1 MSSIRKE
8 RDGVKQSQLFPK
20 PFIDRCCERNRN
32 RMRTEFLRPIDGL
45 RLPEEYR
52 ALLRPGESEAG
63 VNRAV
68 HRLPRFFYE
77 VGSWEE
83 AHEIRLAP
91 HFTLAELMLVDCRE
105 ARLLLSQFPHYVPCA
120 IVLHARFLEDF
131 RREVDAP
138 VFVSANGGYR
148 SPAHQIGGAKSIHAW
163 GTAANIYRIGD
174 TFLDNAK
181 SIEKYGA
188 IASSLSRAVLVRPFG
203 TGEKETDDHLHLDL
217 GLVSLTPHGCSE
229 AL

>member
-1 MSSIRKE
+1 
-8 RDGVKQSQLFPK
+8 
-20 PFIDRCCERNRN
+20 
-32 RMRTEFLRPIDGL
+32 MRTEFLRPIDGL
-45 RLPEEYR
+45 RLAEEYR
-52 ALLRPGESEAG
+52 ALLRPGESETG
-63 VNRAV
+63 TDGTV

-77 VGSWEE
+77 IGSWEE

-120 IVLHARFLEDF
+120 IVLLARFLEAF

-148 SPAHQIGGAKSIHAW
+148 SPAHEIGGAKSIHAW

-174 TFLDNAK
+174 AFLSDTK
-181 SIEKYGA
+181 SMEKYRT
-188 IASSLSRAVLVRPFG
+188 IAASLGPAVFVRPFG
-203 TGEKETDDHLHLDL
+203 REKGQSSDHIHIDL
-217 GLVSLTPHGCSE
+217 GYVRLTPRECSE
-229 AL
+229 AS

>member
-1 MSSIRKE
+1 
-8 RDGVKQSQLFPK
+8 
-20 PFIDRCCERNRN
+20 
-32 RMRTEFLRPIDGL
+32 MRTEFLRPIAGL
-45 RLPEEYR
+45 RLAEEYR
-52 ALLRPGESEAG
+52 ALLRPGEREAG
-63 VNRAV
+63 AHDSV

-77 VGSWEE
+77 IGSWEE

-120 IVLHARFLEDF
+120 ILLLARFLEDF

-148 SPAHQIGGAKSIHAW
+148 SPAHQIGGARSIHAW

-174 TFLDNAK
+174 SFLSDTK
-181 SIEKYGA
+181 SIQKYRT
-188 IASSLSRAVLVRPFG
+188 IAALLSPAVFVRPFG
-203 TGEKETDDHLHLDL
+203 REKGQTSDHLHIDL
-217 GLVSLTPHGCSE
+217 GYVRLTPRECGE
-229 AL
+229 AS

>member
-1 MSSIRKE
+1 MNAE
-8 RDGVKQSQLFPK
+8 LLHAVDGF
-20 PFIDRCCERNRN
+20 D
-32 RMRTEFLRPIDGL
+32 
-45 RLPEEYR
+45 LPQEYR
-52 ALLRPGESEAG
+52 VLLRPGEAETDFPG
-63 VNRAV
+63 NI

-77 VGSWEE
+77 IRSWQE

-105 ARLLLSQFPHYVPCA
+105 ARLLLNQFPHYVPCA
-120 IVLHARFLEDF
+120 IVLLARFLEDF

-138 VFVSANGGYR
+138 VFISANGGYR

-163 GTAANIYRIGD
+163 GTAADIYRVGD
-174 TFLDNAK
+174 TFLDDAK
-181 SIEKYGA
+181 SIERYGA
-188 IASSLSRAVLVRPFG
+188 IAASLSPALFVRPFG
-203 TGEKETDDHLHLDL
+203 PERGQTDDHIHIDL